1 MSLLRENTAT
11 VTAGDTL
18 RCTHAINTSVVNIEG
33 NIFSTAAVNI
43 PTHVLVDASHSPTIA
58 AATSEVLVNVESQ
71 TTTIAATDGV
81 FLPPSSSAL
90 FVTPLRG
97 MSLQNLVGF
106 KPMLRNQVTSE
117 LVYDTLGESS
127 SLTFM
132 RQEHVNCVND
142 LLQYIVTVASAAP
155 TTTSRLCYLLAMLF
169 ATAWSLVSPSINSE
183 IDSVPLPPTASGFPS
198 TGTIRGTHDNWDF
211 DLRYPQSSNDATVW
225 VVWVLSQ
232 YAPTI
237 IPGYDTN
244 ALLARERALFNW
256 TVLEQDAATA
266 EVLAKVDGA
275 AFSVRWQ
282 AWWASRASD
291 GYNNPAT
298 GAYVATSADLPNI
311 NTPLVVV
318 SSADP
323 GNSGQ
328 WTPLQLPSGTVQ
340 KYLGYKWNEVQ
351 STCLAPADEL
361 VVVGSAAPYFI
372 PHTDPARNTEVHDV
386 YVASAS
392 LSDAQKMSAEFWAGG
407 LHTCT
412 PPGMF
417 AWLWA
422 DYVRHFVAA
431 PAYQSTSGET
441 DAQALSFL
449 QLSINLFEGSR
460 LVWRVKSQYGESRP
474 IQEVRNRFRGTVQPD
489 PVSGVPTD
497 ASLWVPYQMPNFV
510 TPRFADF
517 PSGHTYF
524 AACFAS
530 TMTDWFG
537 ANIDAVNLPV
547 VNATYTSTNLSVLT
561 PLFVGAPD
569 RQSPFGRFFIAQ
581 GSSEVQPG
589 VAPAGSVTLDWSAS
603 TWTQLADDVGL
614 SRFYGGIHA
623 MSAYYGSQA
632 LESSLTPLVHTKWEI
647 SSLSV

>member
-1 MSLLRENTAT
+1 
-11 VTAGDTL
+11 
-18 RCTHAINTSVVNIEG
+18 
-33 NIFSTAAVNI
+33 
-43 PTHVLVDASHSPTIA
+43 
-58 AATSEVLVNVESQ
+58 
-71 TTTIAATDGV
+71 
-81 FLPPSSSAL
+81 
-90 FVTPLRG
+90 
-97 MSLQNLVGF
+97 
-106 KPMLRNQVTSE
+106 
-117 LVYDTLGESS
+117 
-127 SLTFM
+127 
-132 RQEHVNCVND
+132 
-142 LLQYIVTVASAAP
+142 
-155 TTTSRLCYLLAMLF
+155 MLF
-169 ATAWSLVSPSINSE
+169 ATAWNLVSPSINSN

-256 TVLEQDAATA
+256 TVLEQDAVTA

-311 NTPLVVV
+311 ATPLVVV

-417 AWLWA
+417 GWLWA

-489 PVSGVPTD
+489 PVTGVPTD

-524 AACFAS
+524 AACFAT

-561 PLFVGAPD
+561 PLFEGAPD

-632 LESSLTPLVHTKWEI
+632 LADALTPLLHTKWEI

>member
-11 VTAGDTL
+11 VTAGNTVQ
-18 RCTHAINTSVVNIEG
+18 CTHAINTSEVNLRG

-43 PTHVLVDASHSPTIA
+43 PTHVLTDSTQTLV
-58 AATSEVLVNVESQ
+58 AATTSKVLVNGDNQ
-71 TTTIAATDGV
+71 TTTIAATDTV
-81 FLPPSSSAL
+81 LLPNSTSGL

-97 MSLQNLVGF
+97 MLLQNLVGF
-106 KPMLRNQVTSE
+106 KPMLRDHVTSE

-127 SLTFM
+127 SLTFL

-169 ATAWSLVSPSINSE
+169 ATAWNLVSPSINSGAA
-183 IDSVPLPPTASGFPS
+183 LPPTASGFPS
-198 TGTIRGTHDNWDF
+198 TGTIHGTHDTWDF

-232 YAPTI
+232 YGPTI

-256 TVLEQDAATA
+256 TVLEQEAATA
-266 EVLAKVDGA
+266 EVLAKVDSA
-275 AFSVRWQ
+275 AFVARWN
-282 AWWASRASD
+282 AWWSLRASD

-311 NTPLVVV
+311 AAPLVVV

-323 GNSGQ
+323 GNSGK

-340 KYLGYKWNEVQ
+340 KYLGYKWNEVL
-351 STCLAPADEL
+351 STCLAPADEI

-407 LHTCT
+407 LHTAT

-422 DYVRHFVAA
+422 DYVRHYVTA
-431 PAYQSTSGET
+431 PAYNSTSGET

-449 QLSINLFEGSR
+449 QLSVSLFEGSR

-524 AACFAS
+524 GACFA
-530 TMTDWFG
+530 TIMTDWFG
-537 ANIDAVNLPV
+537 ANIDAGTLPV

-569 RQSPFGRFFIAQ
+569 RQSRFGTFFIAQ

-589 VAPAGSVTLDWSAS
+589 VAPAGPVTLDWSAS

-632 LESSLTPLVHTKWEI
+632 VAMSLTPLVHSKWEI
-647 SSLSV
+647 SSF

>member
-18 RCTHAINTSVVNIEG
+18 RCTHAINTSEVNVQG
-33 NIFSTAAVNI
+33 NIFSTAAVTI
-43 PTHVLVDASHSPTIA
+43 PTHVLVDSSHSPTIA
-58 AATSEVLVNVESQ
+58 AATSKVLVNVNSQ
-71 TTTIAATDGV
+71 TITIAATDEV
-81 FLPPSSSAL
+81 FLPNSPGL

-97 MSLQNLVGF
+97 APLEDLVSF
-106 KPMLRNQVTSE
+106 KPMLRDQVTAE
-117 LVYDTLGESS
+117 LVYNTLGESI
-127 SLTFM
+127 SLTFL

-169 ATAWSLVSPSINSE
+169 ATAWNLVSPSINS
-183 IDSVPLPPTASGFPS
+183 DTALPPTASGFPS
-198 TGTIRGTHDNWDF
+198 TGTIRGSHDNWDF

-232 YAPTI
+232 YGPTI
-237 IPGYDTN
+237 IPGYDTA

-256 TVLEQDAATA
+256 TVLKQDAATA
-266 EVLAKVDGA
+266 DVLARVGGA

-291 GYNNPAT
+291 GYNDPTT

-311 NTPLVVV
+311 NTPLVVD

-328 WTPLQLPSGTVQ
+328 WTPLQLPGKTAQ
-340 KYLGYKWNEVQ
+340 KYLGYKWDEVR
-351 STCLAPADEL
+351 STCLEPADEL
-361 VVVGSAAPYFI
+361 VVAGSAAPYFI

-422 DYVRHFVAA
+422 DYVRHFVTA

-441 DAQALSFL
+441 DAQALAFL
-449 QLSINLFEGSR
+449 QLSVNLFEGSR
-460 LVWRVKSQYGESRP
+460 LVWRVKSQYSESRP

-530 TMTDWFG
+530 TMTHWFG
-537 ANIDAVNLPV
+537 ANIDAANLPV
-547 VNATYTSTNLSVLT
+547 VNATYTSTNLTVLT
-561 PLFVGAPD
+561 PLFSGAPD
-569 RQSPFGRFFIAQ
+569 RQTSFGTFFVAQ
-581 GSSEVQPG
+581 GGSEVQPG

-632 LESSLTPLVHTKWEI
+632 LANALTPLLHTKWEI
-647 SSLSV
+647 SSL